1 MNELIYAG
9 DKTIYMVLILS
20 AVPIIVATVIGLI
33 VGLIQ
38 TVTQLQE
45 QTLPFGIKLMGVSV
59 TLFLMSNWY
68 GETLIDFTREV
79 YSLCLNW

>member
-9 DKTIYMVLILS
+9 DKTIYMVLVLS
-20 AVPIIVATVIGLI
+20 AVPIIVATIIGLI

-45 QTLPFGIKLMGVSV
+45 QTLPFGIKLICVSL

-68 GETLIDFTREV
+68 GEMLIDFSCEV
-79 YSLCLNW
+79 YRLCLNW